1 MVSVSA
7 KAIVT
12 RKGEAT
18 EVTQNIGYQKLLDV
32 TQFFDETEISRKC
45 QMKNLSSIQQ
55 WLT

>member
-7 KAIVT
+7 KAMVS